1 MNVLFLFKKLFMFWL
16 GWVFIAVL
24 RLSLVAA
31 SVGCSLVGV
40 GGLLVEWLLLLQS
53 TDSRH
58 AGFSSRARGL
68 SCPMTRGIFLGQGWN
83 LYPLHW
89 PADSFFKKKII

>member
-40 GGLLVEWLLLLQS
+40 GGLLVEWLPFLQS
-53 TDSRH
+53 TGSRE
-58 AGFSSRARGL
+58 RA
-68 SCPMTRGIFLGQGWN
+68 Q
-83 LYPLHW
+83 
-89 PADSFFKKKII
+89 